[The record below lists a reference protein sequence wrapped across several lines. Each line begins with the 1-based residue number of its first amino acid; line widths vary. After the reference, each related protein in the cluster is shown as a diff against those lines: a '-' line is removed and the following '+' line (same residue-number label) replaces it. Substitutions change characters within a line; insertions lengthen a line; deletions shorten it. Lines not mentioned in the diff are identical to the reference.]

1 MAKSI
6 ITVWGTGTARTMR
19 VYWTLHEFDAAY
31 DYRTIRTRTSD
42 MDDPAFLKVS
52 PGKKVPALTH
62 GALALT
68 ESGAITRYLF
78 ETLGK
83 RSRPAHEIAAIDRWT
98 FFTLMEIDAT
108 ALYVMRR
115 HRDLPHIYGEAPAAL
130 QAAQDYFVRQIEV
143 VNDALSE
150 DSEYIVGEHLSEADI
165 HLATCCGWALSY
177 GLTLPDAV
185 SCYHE
190 RLRQRRAY
198 KESAAI
204 NFSNSA

>member
-1 MAKSI
+1 MATST

-31 DYRTIRTRTSD
+31 DYRMIRTRTSD
-42 MDDPAFLKVS
+42 TDDPTFLKVS
-52 PGKKVPALTH
+52 PGKKIPALTH
-62 GALALT
+62 GELTLT

-78 ETLGK
+78 EILDK
-83 RSRPAHEIAAIDRWT
+83 RSRPAREIAVIDRWT

-115 HRDLPHIYGEAPAAL
+115 HRDLPHIYGEAPAAI
-130 QAAQDYFVRQIEV
+130 QAAQDYFARQIDV
-143 VNDALSE
+143 VNDTLSE
-150 DSEYIVGEHLSEADI
+150 DREYIVGERLSEADI
-165 HLATCCGWALSY
+165 HLVTCCAWALSY

-185 SCYHE
+185 SRYHD

-198 KESAAI
+198 VESAVI
-204 NFSNSA
+204 NFANSA

>member
-1 MAKSI
+1 MADST

-31 DYRTIRTRTSD
+31 DYRVIRTRTSD

-62 GALALT
+62 GELALT
-68 ESGAITRYLF
+68 ESGAIIRYLF
-78 ETLGK
+78 EILAR

-115 HRDLPHIYGEAPAAL
+115 HRDLAHIYGEAPAAL
-130 QAAQDYFVRQIEV
+130 QAAQEYFARQIDV
-143 VNDALSE
+143 VDGALSE
-150 DSEYIVGEHLSEADI
+150 DREYIVGERLSEADI
-165 HLATCCGWALSY
+165 HLATCCGWALNY
-177 GLTLPDAV
+177 DLTLPDAV
-185 SCYHE
+185 SRYHD

-198 KESAAI
+198 QDSAEV
-204 NFSNSA
+204 NYG